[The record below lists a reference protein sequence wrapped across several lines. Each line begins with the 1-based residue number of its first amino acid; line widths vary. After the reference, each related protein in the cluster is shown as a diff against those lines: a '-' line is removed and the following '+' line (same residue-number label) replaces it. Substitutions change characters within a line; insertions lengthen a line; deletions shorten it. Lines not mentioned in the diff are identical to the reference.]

1 MPPKDLSAFGEI
13 QEGIRYLTPEALIW
27 INKRL
32 ICIQTPGEM
41 IGVIKP
47 NELSMS
53 QQRPAQ
59 FRYYEANDDMYCL
72 ASVLMESL
80 IKNHPFSNANKRTA
94 AASGVLFLLMNG
106 YELTAPGHELVD
118 IMVGVANHE
127 YSREE
132 LEDWL
137 AHWGREFD
145 TRNLNAPDAWLQM
158 FAATLLPPGASVT
171 GQ

>member
-32 ICIQTPGEM
+32 ICIQTPGEL

-47 NELSMS
+47 NELSSS

-59 FRYYEANDDMYCL
+59 YRYYERTDDMYCL

-80 IKNHPFSNANKRTA
+80 VRNHPFANANKRTA
-94 AASGVLFLLMNG
+94 AAAGYMFLLMNG
-106 YELTAPGHELVD
+106 FELKAPNDEFVA
-118 IMVGVANHE
+118 IMLGLANHD

-132 LEDWL
+132 LENWL
-137 AHWGREFD
+137 AYRSVDFD
-145 TRNLNAPDAWLQM
+145 TRNLNAPDAWLDM
-158 FAATLLPPGASVT
+158 FATTMTA
-171 GQ
+171 

>member
-1 MPPKDLSAFGEI
+1 MPPKDLSEFGEI

-32 ICIQTPGEM
+32 ILIQTPGEM

-47 NELSMS
+47 NELASS

-59 FRYYEANDDMYCL
+59 YKYYENTGDMYCL

-94 AASGVLFLLMNG
+94 AAAGVLFLLLNG
-106 YELTAPGHELVD
+106 YELVAPDHEL
-118 IMVGVANHE
+118 IGMMLGVANND

-132 LEDWL
+132 LESWL
-137 AHWGREFD
+137 AYRGRDFD
-145 TRNLNAPDAWLQM
+145 ARNLNAPDAWLDM
-158 FAATLLPPGASVT
+158 FAQTLMA
-171 GQ
+171 